1 MLQWIV
7 FKPRGPE
14 SGSREVERQRD
25 RERERERERDKLV
38 VEKVKLSWALNQLI
52 SRNLLYFV

>member
-25 RERERERERDKLV
+25 RERERERET
-38 VEKVKLSWALNQLI
+38 SQ
-52 SRNLLYFV
+52 